1 MSSACL
7 VFALYLNHMSHPTM
21 FTTSHLMTKRTR
33 NQKKFQYIIML
44 YGHVLVPLRVTLR
57 LCSLLIFGNLF
68 LFNHKS
74 VHCSF
79 FLLFFCFFL
88 WFPNSLVLSP
98 SFFLTLNIF
107 FYFLIPS
114 HCIFKTQD
122 VFQSFLSLVY
132 HAKISRS
139 LWMLIFVRVISKRQ
153 FAIGSFKSSSVEES
167 FKQRTR

>member
-1 MSSACL
+1 MWSDWL
-7 VFALYLNHMSHPTM
+7 VFVLFLNQMSHTM
-21 FTTSHLMTKRTR
+21 MFPMRHMMTKRTR
-33 NQKKFQYIIML
+33 NQTKFWYICVL
-44 YGHVLVPLRVTLR
+44 YGHVLVPFR

-79 FLLFFCFFL
+79 FLSFFCFFL
-88 WFPNSLVLSP
+88 WSPISLVLSP

-107 FYFLIPS
+107 FYFLIPP

-132 HAKISRS
+132 HAKMSRS
-139 LWMLIFVRVISKRQ
+139 LLMPISDRMKLKSQFTICFFKTFFV
-153 FAIGSFKSSSVEES
+153 EDT
-167 FKQRTR
+167 FKQITW